1 MVCMWHVGGQK
12 LCWGTGGKMKG
23 WEGVRV
29 HKDVMCVYDTCVC
42 MYRYKVG
49 GVGVKTGNK
58 KKLLTE

>member
-1 MVCMWHVGGQK
+1 
-12 LCWGTGGKMKG
+12 MKG

-58 KKLLTE
+58 KELLTE